1 MGIIIRQSFKATIV
15 NYIGM
20 LLGAFNIIILFPLV
34 LTSTQIGLIRLL
46 FDVALLFATFAQLGI
61 SVTMVRF
68 FPFFKDKENKHNG
81 YFFFTIAQPLVGF
94 ILTCTLVLLF
104 KDSII
109 NKYTA
114 NSPLFVDYFYW
125 LFPLAFF
132 TLFLIYFETVSSL
145 VSRIVIPKLIR
156 EVFVRVLVI
165 LSLILFY
172 FKTIEFSTLVI
183 IQIAIYLIALIANY
197 IYASRMIEISLKPN
211 FKIFTKSFKKEV
223 ATYTSFTIVSSLS
236 GMIVASIVTLMLG
249 AQEGLAST
257 GVWSISLFVALFID
271 SPHRAII
278 SITTP
283 ILSEALSE
291 NNFDKVKDIASRTSS
306 IQFLISSLIYLCVV
320 ANIDNL
326 FTFMPNGDEF
336 RTGTSVIILVG
347 AAKLIEMISGLNSPI
362 IGFKY
367 FRFALFFSVIVATV
381 SITTNFYFIP
391 KYSIKGAAIA
401 TLLTTAIVHGI
412 MHIFLAWR
420 FKFTP
425 INKGI
430 LYTLILMLLL
440 FGLNAFLP
448 PMGHPIIDTFIRC
461 SVLSGLYVFI
471 AYRIKISSEI
481 NDQIDNLLVLAKEKF
496 NKE

>member
-1 MGIIIRQSFKATIV
+1 MGIIIRQSIKATIV

-34 LTSTQIGLIRLL
+34 LTSTEIGLIRLL

-68 FPFFKDKENKHNG
+68 FPYFKNDEKKHNG
-81 YFFFTIAQPLVGF
+81 FFFFTLVQPLIGF
-94 ILTCTLVLLF
+94 IITCTLVLAF
-104 KDSII
+104 KDDII
-109 NKYTA
+109 SKYSA

-145 VSRIVIPKLIR
+145 VSRIVVPKLLR
-156 EVFVRVLVI
+156 EVVVRILVI
-165 LSLILFY
+165 LSLFTFY
-172 FKTIEFSTLVI
+172 FKWINFDTLI
-183 IQIAIYLIALIANY
+183 IFQISIYLIALIANY
-197 IYASRMIEISLKPN
+197 LYARKMIDISLKPDFN
-211 FKIFTKSFKKEV
+211 IFTPEFKKEII
-223 ATYTSFTIVSSLS
+223 TYTSFTIVSSIS

-257 GVWSISLFVALFID
+257 GIWSISLFVALFID

-291 NNFDKVKDIASRTSS
+291 NNFDKVKDIATRTSS
-306 IQFLISSLIYLCVV
+306 IQFLISALIYLCVV
-320 ANIDNL
+320 SNIDNL
-326 FTFMPNGDEF
+326 FTFMPNGEEF
-336 RTGTSVIILVG
+336 RIGGSVIILVG

-367 FRFALFFSVIVATV
+367 FRFALFFSIIVAIV
-381 SITTNFYFIP
+381 SVSTNFYFIP
-391 KYSIKGAAIA
+391 RFSIKGAGIA
-401 TLLTTAIVHGI
+401 TLLTTFIVHGI
-412 MHIFLAWR
+412 MHVFLAWR

-425 INKGI
+425 LNKGI
-430 LYTLILMLLL
+430 FYTLTLMLLL
-440 FGLNAFLP
+440 FGLNSFIP
-448 PMGHPIIDTFIRC
+448 QMGHPVIDTIIRC
-461 SVLSGLYVFI
+461 TVLCGLYISV
-471 AYRIKISSEI
+471 AYKIKISEEI
-481 NDQIDNLLVLAKEKF
+481 NGQIDNFIQLARQKF
-496 NKE
+496 KN